1 MQTSCA
7 VILPAYTDSGAVQE
21 TVARMLECRAT
32 IPDYQTAIICINNGS
47 SDGSGEMLDGRAG
60 VAVVTHQDNR
70 CRNAVLPTEPDYR
83 SREWSFA
90 TATDGTCPSGDFPQ
104 RLSRA
109 QGQVQM
115 ALCNVVAD
123 DPVGL
128 LVNRRDIA
136 SSVEGSMFMLAAPL
150 DRKVVR
156 HYARGFGSAQT
167 TQTEPDLLG
176 HLAAGVE

>member
-7 VILPAYTDSGAVQE
+7 VILAAYNDSGTVEE
-21 TVARMLECRAT
+21 TVARLMGCCNT
-32 IPDYQTAIICINNGS
+32 IPDYQTAITCINNGS
-47 SDGSGEMLDGRAG
+47 SDGTGEMLAG

-70 CRNAVLPTEPDYR
+70 CRKATLPTELDYR

-90 TATDGTCPSGDFPQ
+90 TVSDGTCPPDDFPQ
-104 RLSRA
+104 LLSLA

-115 ALCNVVAD
+115 AVCKAVAD

-128 LVNRRDIA
+128 LVNRRDTA
-136 SSVEGSMFMLAAPL
+136 SSAECSMFMLAAPR

-156 HYARGFGSAQT
+156 QYVGGFGWAQMP
-167 TQTEPDLLG
+167 QTEPDLFG
-176 HLAAGVE
+176 HLAAGIE